1 MWYYANPNKLNL
13 PSGFPSTSNS
23 SKYSK
28 TLCPGFTWI
37 NQWHCWVM
45 FSCALL
51 AYFSGKFGL
60 CKIPSSSPVMF
71 LPQPNNK
78 KRVYIKCLLMNNFW
92 YKSTQSYSYQGY
104 SQISSKTYLLFHL
117 TLLEKMCISPKI
129 PNKRLLNLCV
139 RRLSVPPQHLKG
151 RLQGLVMIENSIC
164 QPVLHSCFCKFDR
177 FQPSLQ
183 RIVLV

>member
-78 KRVYIKCLLMNNFW
+78 KMCVYQMFVNESLLI
-92 YKSTQSYSYQGY
+92 T
-104 SQISSKTYLLFHL
+104 
-117 TLLEKMCISPKI
+117 
-129 PNKRLLNLCV
+129 LNLIHIKDIVRYHRKRTFFFTWLCWKKCV
-139 RRLSVPPQHLKG
+139 FPQKS
-151 RLQGLVMIENSIC
+151 RINVFWIC
-164 QPVLHSCFCKFDR
+164 V
-177 FQPSLQ
+177 
-183 RIVLV
+183 

>member
-1 MWYYANPNKLNL
+1 MWYYANSNKLNL

-71 LPQPNNK
+71 RPQPYNITTWKYCIFFN
-78 KRVYIKCLLMNNFW
+78 LD
-92 YKSTQSYSYQGY
+92 KSYTYEGY
-104 SQISSKTYLLFHL
+104 DQISSKTYLLFHL

-139 RRLSVPPQHLKG
+139 RRLLVPPQHLKG

-164 QPVLHSCFCKFDR
+164 QPVLRSCFCKFDR
-177 FQPSLQ
+177 FQPSPQ

>member
-1 MWYYANPNKLNL
+1 MNL

-71 LPQPNNK
+71 LPQPNN
-78 KRVYIKCLLMNNFW
+78 RQKCVSKVSKWIIL
-92 YKSTQSYSYQGY
+92 SYTYEGY

-129 PNKRLLNLCV
+129 PSKRLLNLCV
-139 RRLSVPPQHLKG
+139 RRLWVPPQHLKV
-151 RLQGLVMIENSIC
+151 RLQGLAMIENSIC
-164 QPVLHSCFCKFDR
+164 QPVLRSCFCKFDR
-177 FQPSLQ
+177 FQPSPQ